1 MIKSM
6 TGFGRGKYE
15 NEGRNYTVD
24 IKSVNHKYTDI
35 SVRLPRFL
43 NSEED
48 KIRKRIS
55 SAISRGKVDVLVT
68 FENYSSKG
76 TNIRINKDLAKDY
89 IRELK
94 SLAEET
100 ELKFNVDVID
110 ISKFPEILKIEDT
123 QDEEL
128 IGKELMIAVDDALEK
143 FISMREIEGTRLV
156 QDIEQRI
163 YLIQNKVNE
172 ITEFSS
178 TLVKEYME
186 KLKVRVNELL
196 EPSTVDENRLMQEIV
211 IFSDKSSIE
220 EELTRLKS
228 HMSQFLELIK
238 QSSPIGKKIDF
249 LIQEMNRETN
259 TIGSK
264 SRQFRNYQFSYWNK
278 NDIRGHSWAN
288 SKYWIKEKKNAIN

>member
-249 LIQEMNRETN
+249 LIQEINREVN

-264 SRQFRNYQFSYWNK
+264 ANCL
-278 NDIRGHSWAN
+278 DITNRVIE
-288 SKYWIKEKKNAIN
+288 IKTEVENIREQIQNIE